1 MTSAGTA
8 LRALVAC
15 LKGEP
20 PRIDDWTSVIGLA
33 NRSWLTPTL
42 FSTLARASRLDVLP
56 HEVRDYCA
64 FIHERNSERNRRL
77 LAQLVEAVGALNALD
92 IQPTLL
98 KGAATL
104 FTAPADRQGS
114 RMMCDLDLMVT
125 HGEHE
130 AAEACLR
137 GIGYRTTYGMEGM
150 WRPDDAGLLEL
161 HSGSGSFDRYYPKE
175 ELARS
180 STIASRGAEKVK
192 LTSSTCRALHLIVH
206 DQIKEGDYW
215 RGTVDLRHLHD
226 LYELTQAPEAI
237 DWDYLRDVLSDR
249 LGRHSLQTQVLALH
263 ALFGTPLPSVI
274 RFGSMAHAQHWRRMV
289 QQNHPVAGLPLR
301 LAGEMAWVYRRV
313 RAPDGVDPFR
323 RGFTRRVVR
332 KLLQGP
338 KKTYMSLRG
347 VHLGPKL

>member
-1 MTSAGTA
+1 MTSSGAS

-15 LKGEP
+15 LKGEA
-20 PRIDDWTSVIGLA
+20 PRIDDWTSVIDLA
-33 NRSWLTPTL
+33 NRSWLTPAL
-42 FSTLARASRLDVLP
+42 FSGLARACRLEVLP
-56 HEVRDYCA
+56 QEVRDYCA
-64 FIHERNSERNRRL
+64 FIHDRNLERNRRL
-77 LAQLVEAVGALNALD
+77 HAQLIEAVGALNALN

-98 KGAATL
+98 KGAGIL

-114 RMMCDLDLMVT
+114 RMMCDLDLMVA
-125 HGEHE
+125 HDEHD

-137 GIGYRTTYGMEGM
+137 RIGYRTTYGMQGM

-161 HSGSGSFDRYYPKE
+161 HSGSGSFGRYYPAE

-180 STIASRGAEKVK
+180 STTVTRGAASAK
-192 LTSSTCRALHLIVH
+192 LTSPTCRALHLVVH

-226 LYELTQAPEAI
+226 LYQLTLTPEAI
-237 DWDYLRDVLSDR
+237 DWNSVQDVLSDR
-249 LGRHSLQTQVLALH
+249 LGRHALQTALLSLH
-263 ALFGTPLPSVI
+263 ALFGTPLPSEI
-274 RFGSMAHAQHWRRMV
+274 RFGWMAHAQHWRRMM
-289 QQNHPVAGLPLR
+289 QQNHPVAALPLR
-301 LAGEMAWVYRRV
+301 LAGELAWFYRRI

-323 RGFTRRVVR
+323 RGFARRVMR

-338 KKTYMSLRG
+338 KKTYASLRG